1 MRYTL
6 LLLPALIL
14 EQNIFAYGERGC
26 LLAARTFRPNRE
38 EIEKQAGGIHGQK
51 KKAPY
56 MEKVNITGNNS

>member
-1 MRYTL
+1 MDK
-6 LLLPALIL
+6 ASVFC
-14 EQNIFAYGERGC
+14 EDCFS
-26 LLAARTFRPNRE
+26 RPNRE